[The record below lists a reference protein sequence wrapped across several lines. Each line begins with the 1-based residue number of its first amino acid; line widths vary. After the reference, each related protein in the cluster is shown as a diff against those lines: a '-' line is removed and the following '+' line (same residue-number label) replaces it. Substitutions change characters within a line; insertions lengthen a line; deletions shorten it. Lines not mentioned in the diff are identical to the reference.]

1 VKLDE
6 YRRVV
11 ADLSLRPVLLIVGP
25 EPYLVKELVETLRKR
40 GAKEHGEGFA
50 SHAFYAHSHSAREVL
65 TTCRAGEFF
74 VTHKL
79 VLLHDVERYGKG
91 DLGALADYV
100 RAPDPAASL
109 VMTAE
114 SVDGRTTF
122 AKAVA
127 KAPGGRIDL
136 KPMYESEMPAWIAAL
151 AKQRGKRVRRAASEA
166 LDELCGTN
174 LDALAAELEKL
185 EIYTGGRDTI
195 EEADVAAVVGSSRT
209 ETYYRLRDAILERRA
224 GEALEIWGLLVEAG
238 ENTYALF
245 GRLRAT
251 LRELLSAKELAERGA
266 GMAEIGRAL
275 GIPAWRVRPLGE
287 VLGKTDLAR
296 LRRDLLLLFEA
307 DLALRQSRITERQ
320 VAEGLL
326 VSLCAA

>member
-6 YRRVV
+6 YRRVMSE
-11 ADLSLRPVLLIVGP
+11 LSLRPVLLIVGP
-25 EPYLVKELVETLRKR
+25 EPYLTKELVETLRKR

-50 SHAFYAHSHSAREVL
+50 CHTFYAQSHTAREAL

-100 RAPDPAASL
+100 KAPDPAASL
-109 VMTAE
+109 VMMAE

-136 KPMYESEMPAWIAAL
+136 KPMYESEMPAWIDAL
-151 AKQRGKRVRRAASEA
+151 AKQRGRRVRRAASEA
-166 LDELCGTN
+166 LAELCGTN
-174 LDALAAELEKL
+174 LGALAAEIEKL
-185 EIYTGGRDTI
+185 EIYTGDRDTI

-209 ETYYRLRDAILERRA
+209 ETYYRLRDAILEGRA

-251 LRELLSAKELAERGA
+251 LRELLGAKEMAERGA
-266 GMAEIGRAL
+266 AMGEIGRAL
-275 GIPAWRVRPLGE
+275 GIPGWRQRAFWE
-287 VLGKTDLAR
+287 VLTKTGLAR
-296 LRRDLLLLFEA
+296 LHRNLLRLFEA
-307 DLALRQSRITERQ
+307 DVALRQSRLTDRQ

>member
-1 VKLDE
+1 MKLDE
-6 YRRVV
+6 YRRIL

-25 EPYLVKELVETLRKR
+25 EPYLRKELVETLRRR
-40 GAKEHGEGFA
+40 GVKEHGEGFVC
-50 SHAFYAHSHSAREVL
+50 HTFYAQSHPVREVL

-74 VTHKL
+74 VTCKL
-79 VLLHDVERYGKG
+79 VLLHDVQRCGKG
-91 DLGALADYV
+91 DLSALTDYV
-100 RAPDPAASL
+100 KAPDPSTSL

-136 KPMYESEMPAWIAAL
+136 KPMYESEMPAWIEAF
-151 AKQRGKRVRRAASEA
+151 AKRRGKRTRRAASEA
-166 LDELCGTN
+166 LAELCGTN

-185 EIYTGGRDTI
+185 EIYTAGRDTI

-209 ETYYRLRDAILERRA
+209 ETYYRLRDAILEGRA

-251 LRELLSAKELAERGA
+251 LRELLGAKEMAERGT
-266 GMAEIGRAL
+266 GMTEIGRAL
-275 GIPAWRVRPLGE
+275 GIPAWRLRPLGA
-287 VLGKTDLAR
+287 VLAKADLAR

-307 DLALRQSRITERQ
+307 DLALRQSRLTERQ